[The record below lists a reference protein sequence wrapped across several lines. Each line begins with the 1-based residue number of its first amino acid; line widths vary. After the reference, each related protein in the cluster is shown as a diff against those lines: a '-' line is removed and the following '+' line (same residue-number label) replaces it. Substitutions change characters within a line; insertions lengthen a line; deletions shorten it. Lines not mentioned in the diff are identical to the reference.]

1 MNKQWK
7 LFAGCAV
14 AVLAIVVT
22 GVITAVSLQ
31 KEEESAYR
39 ETTVQYGD
47 LTVGITENGSIEV
60 GTTTQELELDI
71 SAYTVQEGTFWTG
84 GMQLG
89 VSMPGIGTQTDQS
102 SQERSTDT
110 RALVVESIIVSEGE
124 QISAGDALFKLT
136 QESVDALR
144 EEMTADI
151 TEAGLT
157 LKQLNTQQKSTALSA
172 SQSYES
178 NVTYGEAAQ
187 IEYEEAL
194 EEADTTYTEAQE
206 ALTEAQEALEKL
218 QEKTANLTEQYA
230 QETHLYEEA
239 AYLAEYIDREED
251 PYGYVKALELK
262 EKALA
267 TKDSTQEALEEAR
280 EETQEKEAEVAI
292 LTLEL
297 AAAKKQQELMR
308 IEAQSV
314 YDARVLKYQN
324 ASELYQIETELI
336 AEQKQAALEEYESAV
351 AKLAELEETISD
363 YTLVSEHTGVI
374 TQIAVAEGDS
384 LGRGSE
390 LLTLNDYD
398 EVTMTVSVAEDDIR
412 QIAVGDR
419 VNIKVSAFPDQ
430 VYTGMV
436 EEISDAQIDSNSQV
450 TYDVTVSVAGDVN
463 GLYEGMSGE
472 VTFITKETKE
482 VIYVSNRAVY
492 RDGTI
497 SYALLKT
504 EDGNAVK
511 QEITTG
517 FSDGVNV
524 EIVEGLKE
532 GDIVLIESKVSDS

>member
-1 MNKQWK
+1 MNKRWK
-7 LFAGCAV
+7 LIAGCTA

-31 KEEESAYR
+31 KEESAYR

-47 LTVGITENGSIEV
+47 LTVGITENGSIEI

-71 SAYTVQEGTFWTG
+71 SAYTVQEGAFWTG

-102 SQERSTDT
+102 SRERSTDT

-151 TEAGLT
+151 AEAGLT

-172 SQSYES
+172 FQSYES

-297 AAAKKQQELMR
+297 TAAKKQQELMR

-430 VYTGMV
+430 IYTGMV

-472 VTFITKETKE
+472 VTFITKETQE

>member
-1 MNKQWK
+1 MNKRWK
-7 LFAGCAV
+7 LIAGCAA

-31 KEEESAYR
+31 KEESAYR

-47 LTVGITENGSIEV
+47 LTVGITENGSIEI

-71 SAYTVQEGTFWTG
+71 SAYTVQEGAFWTG

-89 VSMPGIGTQTDQS
+89 VSMPGMGTQTDQS
-102 SQERSTDT
+102 SRESSTDT

-151 TEAGLT
+151 AEAGLT

-172 SQSYES
+172 FQSYES

-194 EEADTTYTEAQE
+194 EEADTTYIEAQE

-280 EETQEKEAEVAI
+280 EETQEKEEEVAI

-351 AKLAELEETISD
+351 AKLAELEETIAD

-398 EVTMTVSVAEDDIR
+398 EVTMTVSVAEDNIR
-412 QIAVGDR
+412 QIAVGER

-436 EEISDAQIDSNSQV
+436 EEISDAQTDSNSQV

>member
-1 MNKQWK
+1 MNKRWK
-7 LFAGCAV
+7 LIAGCAV

-31 KEEESAYR
+31 KEESAYR

-47 LTVGITENGSIEV
+47 LTVGITENGSIEI

-71 SAYTVQEGTFWTG
+71 SAYTVQEGAFWTG

-89 VSMPGIGTQTDQS
+89 VSMPGMGTQTDQS
-102 SQERSTDT
+102 SRESSTDT

-151 TEAGLT
+151 AEAGLT

-172 SQSYES
+172 FQSYES

-239 AYLAEYIDREED
+239 VYLAEYIDREED

-280 EETQEKEAEVAI
+280 EETQEKEEEVAI

-430 VYTGMV
+430 IYTGMV
-436 EEISDAQIDSNSQV
+436 EEISDAQTDSNSQV

-463 GLYEGMSGE
+463 GLYEGMGGK
-472 VTFITKETKE
+472 VTFITKETQE